1 MNAPIHLFCCWR
13 ALLSMLSNLPNLERT
28 FNVAEQF
35 IKNFKR
41 KNTKKN
47 DNEREFKEEKENE
60 KTSRKYI
67 ECAFPH
73 NMVPW
78 INTFTFSSI

>member
-1 MNAPIHLFCCWR
+1 MNAPTHLFCCWR

-28 FNVAEQF
+28 FSVAEQF
-35 IKNFKR
+35 IKNFKGKIRR
-41 KNTKKN
+41 KH

-67 ECAFPH
+67 ECAFPY
-73 NMVPW
+73 NMGP
-78 INTFTFSSI
+78 